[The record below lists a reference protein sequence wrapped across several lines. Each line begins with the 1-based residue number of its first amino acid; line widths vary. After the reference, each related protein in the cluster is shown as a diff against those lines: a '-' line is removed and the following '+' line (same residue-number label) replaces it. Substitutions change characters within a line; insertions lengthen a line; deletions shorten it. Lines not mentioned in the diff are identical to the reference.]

1 MKKII
6 PFLIITILLTACGN
20 SDGKTLSVTDP
31 SQPISV
37 QAGDEFQI
45 VIESNPTTGYHWEI
59 VGELDGSL
67 QFISK
72 EYSGSQTNAVGS
84 GGLDTWKFKATAP
97 GETSITLGYYPP
109 SNEPTEPQQTTTFK
123 VIVK

>member
-1 MKKII
+1 MKKFI

-84 GGLDTWKFKATAP
+84 GGLDMWKFKATAP